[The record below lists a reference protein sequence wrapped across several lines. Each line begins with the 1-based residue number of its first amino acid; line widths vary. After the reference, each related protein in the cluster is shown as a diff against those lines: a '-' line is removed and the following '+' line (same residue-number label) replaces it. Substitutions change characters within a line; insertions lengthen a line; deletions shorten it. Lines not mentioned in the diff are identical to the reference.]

1 MKTIKDFYDFASKF
15 LTTTFQAHPINLKM
29 LNVMENLL
37 KGELCEKIDFPVI
50 FKQDSGKKIHDIL
63 DTGSVCLLL
72 ISEKMKD
79 VLEQNNL
86 TGWKTFPVQVFDKKG
101 NEIKRYYGFSVIGKC
116 GPIDYTKCEI
126 VEKRLVPTGP
136 ISKFFKGR
144 YIGLET
150 WDGSDFFSTLRLFLA
165 TNLLNRQS

>member
-1 MKTIKDFYDFASKF
+1 MQIKYFYDFGSKF
-15 LTTTFQAHPINLKM
+15 LTTTFQAHPINLKT

-37 KGELCEKIDFPVI
+37 KREYEKIDFPVI

-101 NEIKRYYGFSVIGKC
+101 NEIKGYYGFSVIGKC

-150 WDGSDFFSTLRLFLA
+150 WDGSDFFLPSDSFFGTSL
-165 TNLLNRQS
+165 